1 MVLQQVFGLAA
12 KPKDAADTSVL
23 KAPLGASPVATPASW
38 GGHRWLWVALRTL
51 KERQCRSEPKG

>member
-23 KAPLGASPVATPASW
+23 KAPLGASPVATPASS
-38 GGHRWLWVALRTL
+38 GEHRWLWVALH
-51 KERQCRSEPKG
+51 SEEAAVPLRAQR